1 MATNP
6 SGNPALVKLPPIP
19 QAPAS
24 LLTGSGNTP
33 AASGRY
39 EGSSLYHYR
48 RSKKV
53 QAAISNL
60 LYVLIY

>member
-19 QAPAS
+19 KVPTG
-24 LLTGSGNTP
+24 LLTGNGNTP
-33 AASGRY
+33 SPTGRY

-48 RSKKV
+48 RSRKV

-60 LYVLIY
+60 L